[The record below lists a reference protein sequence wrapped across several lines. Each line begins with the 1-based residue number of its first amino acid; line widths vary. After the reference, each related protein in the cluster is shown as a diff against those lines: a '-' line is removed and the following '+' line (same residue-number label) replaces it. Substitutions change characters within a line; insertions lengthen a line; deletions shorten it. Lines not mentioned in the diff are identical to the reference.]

1 MIKNLNSQPKGLIL
15 AFFSTLA
22 LSYGYVF
29 SKAALSNTDIIHFG
43 FYWFGFASL
52 WNIILIIKTRKK
64 INIRKIGRKDWLA
77 IAGNTLFEAL
87 GSVLFYVAIQRME
100 NPAIVSFIV
109 NLGAIFILL
118 MGFFFLKERFN
129 FFEYAGIFITLAG
142 IFLINITTNTGI
154 KYSFLNGTWLVIAS
168 TLFTSLAVIMAKSAV
183 NRVQPVI
190 ITSGRIFLIF
200 IISALL
206 LIYNKQSF
214 IVSFAVLKNVA
225 LGSFMGS
232 FLSLLSLYYALKYIE
247 ASIVSV
253 ITSTKSL
260 ILIVLT
266 YLFFSQTISGFQLAA
281 GIITITGV
289 ILISLGKK
297 IMEYFQN
304 WILKKQTVNNPEK

>member
-1 MIKNLNSQPKGLIL
+1 
-15 AFFSTLA
+15 LA

-29 SKAALSNTDIIHFG
+29 SKAALSVTDIVHFG
-43 FYWFGFASL
+43 FYWFGFASI

-64 INIRKIGRKDWLA
+64 INVRKIGRKDWFA
-77 IAGNTLFEAL
+77 VAGNTFFEAV
-87 GSVLFYVAIQRME
+87 GSVLFYVAIQKME

-118 MGFFFLKERFN
+118 MGFFFLRERFN

-142 IFLINITTNTGI
+142 IFLINIPTNTGVN
-154 KYSFLNGTWLVIAS
+154 YSFLKGTWLVIAS
-168 TLFTSLAVIMAKSAV
+168 TLFTSIAVIMAKSLV

-190 ITSGRIFLIF
+190 ITSGRIFLLF

-206 LIYNKQSF
+206 LLLNKQSF
-214 IVSFAVLKNVA
+214 IVSFTVLKNVA

-281 GIITITGV
+281 GVITLTGV
-289 ILISLGKK
+289 VLISLGKK

-304 WILKKQTVNNPEK
+304 LIFKKQTINNPKK